1 MFPNLRRFGSI
12 RKINISLYLVNAGKR
27 SIPFGSIQAFERKS
41 KEGRFNKFKRLWHL
55 PAGMDVRFIQP
66 REFGSQEKYKSN
78 IFPQAEP
85 SLFGRLFKK
94 EHK

>member
-1 MFPNLRRFGSI
+1 
-12 RKINISLYLVNAGKR
+12 
-27 SIPFGSIQAFERKS
+27 
-41 KEGRFNKFKRLWHL
+41 
-55 PAGMDVRFIQP
+55 MDVRFIQP